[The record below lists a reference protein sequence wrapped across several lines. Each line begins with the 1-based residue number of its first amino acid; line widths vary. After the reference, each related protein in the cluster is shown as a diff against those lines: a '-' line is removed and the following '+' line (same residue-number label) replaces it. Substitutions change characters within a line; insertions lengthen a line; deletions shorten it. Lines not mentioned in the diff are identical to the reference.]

1 MKHLLEADPAVIT
14 RLSERLKR
22 TRDLH
27 EYQRIQCVLMRLTL
41 GCSAAEIAL
50 VLGWAPTTV
59 HTIHSRWARDGDAV
73 FDLRPKGGRRNQ
85 NMSAEEEAALA
96 QPFLHQGQA
105 TGTLPVAELQRAYE
119 ARVGRP
125 VALSTI
131 YRMLHRLGWR
141 KPQGRPQETAPR
153 R

>member
-14 RLSERLKR
+14 RLSERLKQ

-27 EYQRIQCVLMRLTL
+27 EFQRIQCVLMRLTL

-50 VLGWAPTTV
+50 LLGWAPTTV
-59 HTIHSRWARDGDAV
+59 HTIHSRWARDGDDV
-73 FDLRPKGGRRNQ
+73 FNLRPKGGRRNQ
-85 NMSAEEEAALA
+85 NMSADDEAQLVA
-96 QPFLHQGQA
+96 PFLQQGRA
-105 TGTLPVAELQRAYE
+105 TGAVPMDALQRAYE

-131 YRMLHRLGWR
+131 YRLLHRHGWR
-141 KPQGRPQETAPR
+141 KPATRRPPEDR
-153 R
+153 VS

>member
-1 MKHLLEADPAVIT
+1 MKHLFGADAAAVA
-14 RLSERLKR
+14 RLSERLKA

-41 GCSAAEIAL
+41 GCSATDIAL

-73 FDLRPKGGRRNQ
+73 FDLRPKGGRRNE
-85 NMSAEEEAALA
+85 NMSTDEEAQLVAPYLA
-96 QPFLHQGQA
+96 RGRA
-105 TGTLPVAELQRAYE
+105 TGSLPMDELQRAYE

-125 VALSTI
+125 TALSTI
-131 YRMLHRLGWR
+131 YRLLNRHGWR
-141 KPQGRPQETAPR
+141 KAGRR
-153 R
+153 RADEP

>member
-1 MKHLLEADPAVIT
+1 MKHLFGADAAAVA
-14 RLSERLKR
+14 RLSERLKA

-73 FDLRPKGGRRNQ
+73 FDLRPKGGRRNE
-85 NMSAEEEAALA
+85 NMSAEEEAQLVA
-96 QPFLHQGQA
+96 PFLARGSA
-105 TGTLPVAELQRAYE
+105 TGSVPMDELQRAYE

-125 VALSTI
+125 TALSTI
-131 YRMLHRLGWR
+131 YRLLHRHGWR
-141 KPQGRPQETAPR
+141 KSGRR
-153 R
+153 RSDMD

>member
-1 MKHLLEADPAVIT
+1 MKHLLEADPAAIE
-14 RLSERLKR
+14 RLSERLKQ

-41 GCSAAEIAL
+41 SCSATEIAL

-73 FDLRPKGGRRNQ
+73 FDLRQKGGRRNQ
-85 NMSAEEEAALA
+85 NMTADDEVQLLA
-96 QPFLHQGQA
+96 PFLLQGRSA
-105 TGTLPVAELQRAYE
+105 GEVPIDAVHRAYE
-119 ARVGRP
+119 ARVGRS

-131 YRMLHRLGWR
+131 YRLLHRHGWR
-141 KPQGRPQETAPR
+141 KPVPTR
-153 R
+153 RRGSTD